1 VYCVKVSENDYC
13 SSISSCVTVDVDS
26 PVRTMGSLSP
36 AEMKEWAVKVIDL
49 NGQTLMYEQIT
60 TTDDTSIDINTLEE
74 GTYLLRVVNK
84 TNTDTPA
91 PVKAVKVKN

>member
-1 VYCVKVSENDYC
+1 MQCINCGFASADKFKGLKDENNRGYNTLTD
-13 SSISSCVTVDVDS
+13 
-26 PVRTMGSLSP
+26 
-36 AEMKEWAVKVIDL
+36 EMKEWAVKVIDL

-84 TNTDTPA
+84 TNTNTPA